1 VEQMQVNYL
10 TKLKVEHQLLQQK
23 PENHLVQTELNYL
36 TKHKVEHQLLQQKA
50 ELEQMQLKNKI
61 IKDQVQH
68 HHHLPKMMIK
78 NHQKVVKQ
86 LRLAKKVL

>member
-1 VEQMQVNYL
+1 MQLNNL

-36 TKHKVEHQLLQQKA
+36 TKHKVEHQLLLQKA
-50 ELEQMQLKNKI
+50 ENHLVQMQLKNKI
-61 IKDQVQH
+61 NKYQVLH